1 MRFVTKEKIKI
12 KKIDQDKAEKIVD
25 KLLSSNGDSYIECDT
40 LELDNIIKRLKE
52 LSIDIHTAGCFGNET
67 QKAKCFDWMYD
78 IDDLKCHI
86 EYIKNN
92 DATNIKPQW
101 FSR

>member
-40 LELDNIIKRLKE
+40 LELDNIIKK
-52 LSIDIHTAGCFGNET
+52 T
-67 QKAKCFDWMYD
+67 
-78 IDDLKCHI
+78 
-86 EYIKNN
+86 
-92 DATNIKPQW
+92 
-101 FSR
+101 